1 MAQCK
6 VQPDMEFIRELQ
18 AAGGES
24 LKKCYQCATC
34 SVACPISP
42 ANNPYPRK
50 EMVWAS
56 WGLKDKLAKDVDLW
70 LCHNCGNCADLCP
83 RGAKPADLMSAARNM
98 IYKDLT
104 QPSIV
109 GKWMSSIK
117 GLPIL
122 FGIPAILWL
131 VVWWIRA
138 GFNGGNWFPRA
149 ADGRI
154 VFGQIFYG
162 DYTIDPIFMIT
173 FFGAVFILYQG
184 VMKLLAQFKP
194 EGTMLVLGKT
204 KPWYMHLLNVITDE
218 VITHKKFSDCN
229 TGPATPI
236 CADDAS
242 SEGKDAC
249 CCTKIAK
256 IDRKWG
262 HMALFYSFVI
272 LAVVTAIVAG
282 GHWIGKV
289 IPMLKVTTPLAPTDP
304 VKILANIG
312 ALGLLFGLG
321 VLTVRRMKLNPKYQ
335 TSSFYDWYLLGVI
348 WAVGMTG
355 ILSQVFRLL
364 DCVTFAFCV
373 YYLHLVF
380 VWMLFAYLPWS
391 KLGHFVYRTTALTYA
406 RMVGRS

>member
-50 EMVWAS
+50 EMIWAS
-56 WGLKDKLAKDVDLW
+56 WGLKDKLTKDVDLW

-109 GKWMSSIK
+109 GKWMSSAK
-117 GLPIL
+117 GLPFL

-154 VFGQIFYG
+154 VFGQVFYG

-173 FFGAVFILYQG
+173 FFGAVFILYKG
-184 VMKLLAQFKP
+184 VMKLLDLFKP
-194 EGTMLVLGKT
+194 EGKMLVLGKT
-204 KPWYMHLLNVITDE
+204 RPWYLHLYDVLMEE
-218 VITHKKFSDCN
+218 VITHKKFSECN
-229 TGPATPI
+229 NGPALP
-236 CADDAS
+236 ADDSAC
-242 SEGKDAC
+242 KDSC

-256 IDRKWG
+256 VDRKWG
-262 HMALFYSFVI
+262 HMALFYSFVA
-272 LAVVTAIVAG
+272 LAIVTAIVAG

-289 IPMLKVTTPLAPTDP
+289 IPMLKVTTPLALNDP
-304 VKILANIG
+304 IKILANLG

-321 VLTVRRMKLNPKYQ
+321 VLTVRRLKLNPKYQ

-364 DCVTFAFCV
+364 DCVTVAFCV

-391 KLGHFVYRTTALTYA
+391 KLGHFVYRTAALTYV